1 MLVPPPAKITFNDD
15 KIEKN
20 KLKSKYVFYYRISD
34 DQKSQKNI
42 NKEDYETQIKK
53 IAEFDTIEDFWAIF
67 QHLRKPDS
75 CRPGIEFQLFRGDI
89 KPLWEDESN
98 KNGGKVS
105 IKLCKDYTTIIWEE
119 MIFALI
125 GDVLPEKINGIIVS
139 SRKEMNILQI
149 WFNDWSEEGNNNIKK
164 MIRDL
169 LQIPPEVTFEFKKFF
184 NE

>member
-1 MLVPPPAKITFNDD
+1 
-15 KIEKN
+15 
-20 KLKSKYVFYYRISD
+20 
-34 DQKSQKNI
+34 
-42 NKEDYETQIKK
+42 
-53 IAEFDTIEDFWAIF
+53 
-67 QHLRKPDS
+67 
-75 CRPGIEFQLFRGDI
+75 
-89 KPLWEDESN
+89 
-98 KNGGKVS
+98 
-105 IKLCKDYTTIIWEE
+105 